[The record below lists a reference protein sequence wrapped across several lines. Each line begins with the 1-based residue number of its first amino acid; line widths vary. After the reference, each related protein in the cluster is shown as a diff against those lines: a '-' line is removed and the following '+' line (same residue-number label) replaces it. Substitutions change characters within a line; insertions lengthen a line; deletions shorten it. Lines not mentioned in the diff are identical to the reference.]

1 MHFSETGTVHI
12 IGAGLAGL
20 AAAVRLT
27 EAGRA
32 VVVHEAT
39 AHPGGRCRSYY
50 DHVTDMTIDNGTH
63 ILLSGNHA
71 AMAYLK
77 TLGAERLLEG
87 PEEAEF
93 PFVDLVGGGRWTVR
107 LNNGPLPW
115 WIFAKSRR
123 VPQTRARDYLALARL
138 LWASEDRPLNQ
149 LMTCGGPLY
158 QNLVEPLLL
167 AALNVR
173 PLHGSGKLAGAV
185 VRETLALGGKACRPL
200 IAPDGIGHAL
210 VDPAVRW
217 LEERN
222 VPIKLH
228 HGLHGLLF
236 MGDRVSCLD
245 FGVERMPLG
254 ERDEVILAVPA
265 YAAASLVPGL
275 TTPTTFCSIVNAH
288 FRADPPAG
296 EPRMIG
302 AVNGTAEWIF
312 ALPGRIAVTVSDA
325 GHLLDLPRTEVAER
339 IWRDV
344 AAVMKLPAEPL
355 PRWQIVRERRA
366 TFAAT
371 PEENAKRPRAETGW
385 RNLFLAGDWTA
396 TGLPATIEGA
406 IRSGNRA
413 ADLVAQHR
421 TATRAAA

>member
-1 MHFSETGTVHI
+1 MHSSEAGTIHI
-12 IGAGLAGL
+12 IGAGIAGL

-32 VVVHEAT
+32 VVLHEAT
-39 AHPGGRCRSYY
+39 GHPGGRCRSYY
-50 DHVTDMTIDNGTH
+50 DHVTDMVIDNGTH

-71 AMAYLK
+71 ALAYLK
-77 TLGAERLLEG
+77 TIGADSLLEG
-87 PEEAEF
+87 PQGAEF
-93 PFVDLVGGGRWTVR
+93 QFVDLSGGARWTVR

-138 LWASEDRPLNQ
+138 LWASEDRPLHQ
-149 LMTCGGPLY
+149 LMACGGPLY
-158 QNLVEPLLL
+158 QNLVEPLFL

-200 IAPDGIGHAL
+200 IAPDGIGNAL
-210 VDPAVRW
+210 VGPALRW
-217 LEERN
+217 LAERD
-222 VPIKLH
+222 VPVKLH
-228 HGLHGLLF
+228 HGLHGLHF
-236 MGDRVSCLD
+236 AGDRVSSLD
-245 FGVERMPLG
+245 FGFERMPL
-254 ERDEVILAVPA
+254 DEHDSVVLAVPA
-265 YAAASLVPGL
+265 YAAAELVPGL
-275 TTPTTFCSIVNAH
+275 TTPTAFCGIINAH
-288 FRADPPAG
+288 FRADPPSDQ
-296 EPRMIG
+296 PRMIG

-325 GHLLDLPRTEVAER
+325 GHLLGLPRSEVAQR

-344 AAVMKLPAEPL
+344 AAVMKLPLEPM
-355 PRWQIVRERRA
+355 PQWQIVRERRA

-406 IRSGNRA
+406 VRSGNRA
-413 ADLVAQHR
+413 ADLVAQHS
-421 TATRAAA
+421 AVTRAAA